1 MSMNF
6 RFPLILIPA
15 VIPFLMGCED
25 DQVLQE
31 TIQNASPVAHLATVE
46 DCIRETHPVI
56 LDASASSDDRT
67 EAGSLEYRLD
77 WDSDGYYDTPWSTD
91 PVFSH
96 PYPAGIHAA
105 RVQVRDEGY
114 LKSSALC
121 SFAVLPDSLP
131 VDTRIAWHR
140 FTSFSDFNQ
149 PWLDP
154 MHLTMAIELRN
165 ESGLWMRDMSIT
177 VSLYDYY
184 RGEKI
189 ADLPVELTRDGR
201 LWDGMIP
208 SDSAFELSA
217 IKSARYDSLFERPCD
232 DVVYFEIRL
241 AGSGC
246 WEPKYYRTLPFTFY
260 CMAG

>member
-6 RFPLILIPA
+6 RFQLILLPA

-46 DCIRETHPVI
+46 DCIHESRPVI
-56 LDASASSDDRT
+56 LDASASTDDRT
-67 EAGSLEYRLD
+67 EAGLLEYRLD

-91 PVFSH
+91 PVFTH

-131 VDTRIAWHR
+131 VDTRITWLHIS
-140 FTSFSDFNQ
+140 SFDDFNQ

-154 MHLTMAIELRN
+154 MHFMMEIELTN
-165 ESGLWMRDMSIT
+165 DSELWLREMT
-177 VSLYDYY
+177 VTVNLYDYY
-184 RGEKI
+184 RNTIISE
-189 ADLPVELTRDGR
+189 LPVELKKDDVT
-201 LWDGMIP
+201 WDGMIP
-208 SDSAFELSA
+208 SDSVLELWA
-217 IKSARYDSLFERPCD
+217 IKSTRYDTMFDNPCG
-232 DVVYFEIRL
+232 DVIFIEVCI

-246 WEPKYYRTLPFTFY
+246 WSPMCIRTPPFTFS
-260 CMAG
+260 CMSG